1 MEQELRHVGRLV
13 MELDP
18 VIVEYDFEREQVA
31 ITQKGS
37 LQTVTVKLVRDLAAK
52 DGQAEAGAED
62 PDVVGR
68 TSLVE
73 D

>member
-1 MEQELRHVGRLV
+1 
-13 MELDP
+13 
-18 VIVEYDFEREQVA
+18 
-31 ITQKGS
+31 
-37 LQTVTVKLVRDLAAK
+37 VKLVRDLAAK
-52 DGQAEAGAED
+52 DGQAEARAED